1 MTGGSGFIGTHLVNG
16 LIEQGCTVGNID
28 IKPPLLADHIPMWRK
43 VHILNID
50 DLKSVVQKEAPEAVI
65 HLAARAEILSK
76 DWSKFASIH
85 EGTCNLID
93 AVSGSQSIKR
103 LINVN

>member
-1 MTGGSGFIGTHLVNG
+1 MKKILVTGGSGFIGTHLVNG
-16 LIEQGCTVGNID
+16 LIEQGCTVANID

-65 HLAARAEILSK
+65 HLARISQTHLRRVSSGADEPGCGGVWMALRRFRL
-76 DWSKFASIH
+76 
-85 EGTCNLID
+85 GLI
-93 AVSGSQSIKR
+93 V
-103 LINVN
+103 